1 MRLDY
6 EVIMENKGYALIK
19 RGTKYPEYAV
29 VWGLKPETERKFEG
43 NDWGGTVGYAI
54 DTAGGLAVMVDL
66 YRERTEENYISRERL
81 EELCTKFKDK
91 AIELLEED
99 GLTGEG
105 IEYKLEEFELEP
117 YEREWLGFPGDTN
130 L

>member
-81 EELCTKFKDK
+81 EELCTKFKDEFVEMCMDTSMSDEEVEN
-91 AIELLEED
+91 ELKDLD
-99 GLTGEG
+99 LQ
-105 IEYKLEEFELEP
+105 P
-117 YEREWLGFPGDTN
+117 CEREWLGFPGDTN